1 MVNNSTN
8 IIKTNNQLKQLNNKK
23 KTTYGVGNPGHCLE
37 QAQICGW
44 VKPVVCIFFFIVL
57 FNIKYHMF
65 KLDCCPQDFS
75 YFTISLRNH

>member
-23 KTTYGVGNPGHCLE
+23 KTTYGVGNPGRCLG

-57 FNIKYHMF
+57 LPKEKREIYKALH
-65 KLDCCPQDFS
+65 KIQKIEQHEP
-75 YFTISLRNH
+75 H